1 MIEASND
8 ESDFGIA
15 LTYSASA
22 PLAWE
27 AIDHI
32 VTDRFDI
39 GNEQCLR
46 TILNLSEHHSN
57 DVTEE
62 FAALERKVDVTL
74 EMVATLL
81 RTSIDMP
88 SVKTF
93 TLGAR
98 EVRWHQTT
106 PLPEVSSELIIT
118 IYLHNLYPKPLQLVG
133 RVIGVNAQ
141 ECTVELAPQT
151 VDVQQLLEKFIFLHH
166 RRAIAQ
172 AKKS

>member
-8 ESDFGIA
+8 ENDFGTA
-15 LTYSASA
+15 LTYSASV

-27 AIDHI
+27 PIEHI
-32 VTDRFDI
+32 VTDRFDAS
-39 GNEQCLR
+39 NEQCLR

-62 FAALERKVDVTL
+62 FAALERKVDITL
-74 EMVATLL
+74 EMVASLL

-88 SVKTF
+88 SAKRF

-98 EVRWHQTT
+98 EVRWQPTAA
-106 PLPEVSSELIIT
+106 LPDVGQELIIT
-118 IYLHNLYPKPLQLVG
+118 IYLHNLYPNPLNLIG
-133 RVIGVNAQ
+133 RVTFVTDQ
-141 ECTVELAPQT
+141 ECVVELAPQT
-151 VDVQQLLEKFIFLHH
+151 MDVQQLLEKFIFLHH